1 MEGRP
6 IWNLE
11 ETRKNK
17 RLRTEKMK
25 MNFLDNKMTIIPFSS
40 QEIVAFQKG
49 VMVMRFERRSGGY
62 DILVWSLEFCFLTL
76 VLGDPSRVQ
85 NETLKPKFVLFSK

>member
-11 ETRKNK
+11 ETRKKK
-17 RLRTEKMK
+17 RLRSEKMKMK

-49 VMVMRFERRSGGY
+49 VMVIRFERRSGGY
-62 DILVWSLEFCFLTL
+62 DILVWSWSFA
-76 VLGDPSRVQ
+76 S
-85 NETLKPKFVLFSK
+85 

>member
-1 MEGRP
+1 
-6 IWNLE
+6 
-11 ETRKNK
+11 
-17 RLRTEKMK
+17 MK

-62 DILVWSLEFCFLTL
+62 DILVWSWSFA
-76 VLGDPSRVQ
+76 S
-85 NETLKPKFVLFSK
+85 